1 MAFNEFFVDFDMA
14 SNCTLTIRE
23 TMGTTTMTTMM
34 AARNGH
40 KWRRV

>member
-14 SNCTLTIRE
+14 SYCTLTIRVM
-23 TMGTTTMTTMM
+23 MGTTTTTMM